1 MTRHPAPDART
12 LTIAVVCF
20 PTFGGSGVLASELAL
35 AQAARGHRVFV
46 VAARPPPRIA
56 RADDSFGLTFV
67 PVDGDVPT
75 DPLDLRAGSAALT
88 DALVALDARA
98 PLDVI
103 HAHYA
108 IPHAIA
114 ALDAR
119 TRLGGRPLVVTTL
132 HGTDVTFHGVDRAL
146 LPLARRAA
154 VESDVVTVPSC
165 FLRDVVR
172 ASLTDARDVNVI
184 ANFVDTARFAPR
196 GDRAP
201 LRALVRGVHTAR
213 GSSFEDDELRDD
225 DPVIFHVSNFRAVKR
240 PADVVDVFAGL
251 AHPRARLVMLGD
263 GPLRADVVDRAHAR
277 GVADRAYFV
286 GGFERF
292 TELLA
297 CASVFLLTS
306 SSESFGLAALEAMS
320 AGVPVVGTDQ
330 GGLREVVRVG
340 ETGLLAPVGD
350 IGALTRAVR
359 ALVDDED
366 KRRAFGQA
374 ARTDAIE
381 RFDRDAAVDRYL
393 SVTFEA
399 LARRG

>member
-1 MTRHPAPDART
+1 MTKRPAPDARP

-35 AQAARGHRVFV
+35 AEAARGHRVFV

-56 RADDSFGLTFV
+56 RADDAHGLTFV
-67 PVDGDVPT
+67 PVDGPVPT
-75 DPLDLRAGSAALT
+75 DPLDLGAGSAALT
-88 DALVALDARA
+88 ETLVALDARA

-119 TRLGGRPLVVTTL
+119 RRLASRPLVVTTL

-154 VESDVVTVPSC
+154 VESDVVTVPSA
-165 FLRDVVR
+165 FLRDVVHET
-172 ASLTDARDVNVI
+172 LTDARDVHVI
-184 ANFVDTARFAPR
+184 ANFVDTARFVPR
-196 GDRAP
+196 ADRGP
-201 LRALVRGVHTAR
+201 LRALLRDAHAAR
-213 GSSFEDDELRDD
+213 GQTFVDDDLRDD
-225 DPVIFHVSNFRAVKR
+225 DPVVFHVSNFRAVKR
-240 PADVVDVFAGL
+240 PADVVDVFAAV

-263 GPLRADVVDRAHAR
+263 GPLRADVLDRAAAR
-277 GVADRAYFV
+277 GVADRAFFV
-286 GGFERF
+286 GSFDRF
-292 TELLA
+292 AELLA

-350 IGALTRAVR
+350 IAALADAVR
-359 ALVDDED
+359 ALVDDEA
-366 KRRAFGQA
+366 KRRAFAQA
-374 ARTDAIE
+374 ARSDAVL

-393 SVTFEA
+393 AVTLA
-399 LARRG
+399 GLARRG